1 MCTSSSDSSKKL
13 WQFFFQC
20 LTIWQKWANLKESF
34 SSQSTKL
41 SLAFNSK
48 HSLGVVSPR
57 GQFEWKAHLAGR
69 CCSHTHCLAC
79 ALTPSTFKC
88 LVTLAHPSALWW
100 QRVSKTAF
108 FAFLLSSRHYP
119 RCPGHLG
126 HHSTVAFTVQLPLD
140 FRCSYSHQLKDVE
153 VFFFFSLEFAL
164 RSAPD
169 APKRQLD
176 STQTSRCA
184 SSSVISTKAVW
195 KIHSLRFMGA
205 VKHTC
210 ARTKHKHTPATP
222 FVPTS
227 CSEPH
232 SSAYCNHSSRGM
244 ADISGVCVRAR
255 LPVST

>member
-1 MCTSSSDSSKKL
+1 MCTYSSDSLKKS

-79 ALTPSTFKC
+79 ALSPSTFKC

-108 FAFLLSSRHYP
+108 LAFLLSSHHYP

-126 HHSTVAFTVQLPLD
+126 HHSTVAFTVQLPLGFD
-140 FRCSYSHQLKDVE
+140 ALSHISWKTLRFL
-153 VFFFFSLEFAL
+153 FFFF
-164 RSAPD
+164 R
-169 APKRQLD
+169 
-176 STQTSRCA
+176 
-184 SSSVISTKAVW
+184 V
-195 KIHSLRFMGA
+195 
-205 VKHTC
+205 
-210 ARTKHKHTPATP
+210 
-222 FVPTS
+222 
-227 CSEPH
+227 CSEKRSGRPK
-232 SSAYCNHSSRGM
+232 AAAGQRP
-244 ADISGVCVRAR
+244 DIKVCQQLRHLNKGR
-255 LPVST
+255 LKNP